1 MTVSLKSVYYFRTRS
16 IIILCVI
23 YVTVPLKS
31 LCLLFQDSEYYN
43 SMCYIRDNDPE
54 PLDLYFSIE
63 EDYFGEV
70 SSRI

>member
-1 MTVSLKSVYYFRTRS
+1 MSDLVGNPKDSFCREAAHITMKHFPS
-16 IIILCVI
+16 
-23 YVTVPLKS
+23 
-31 LCLLFQDSEYYN
+31 FQDSEYYN

-70 SSRI
+70 SNIQQVP